1 MGLTPHPPFPPT
13 VSVSD
18 VTCSLL
24 NRIGT
29 HLCQPLHCYQ
39 GTHVARKARA
49 KSTSICGF
57 SMPGTCSMAVSTSVC
72 WSKYPIGPNVARLK
86 PNLQTFKLTSLEVNN
101 MTTDYR
107 HFNSPDMTQL
117 YKSLHHSLRAA
128 PGTTNHLATIGS
140 WGPWICTEGISSCSE
155 VIVSIDAAPGF
166 NQLLEV
172 KRIITCYQ

>member
-57 SMPGTCSMAVSTSVC
+57 SMPGMCGMDILPSVC
-72 WSKYPIGPNVARLK
+72 LIKLSNRSKRSNF
-86 PNLQTFKLTSLEVNN
+86 QTSLEVNN

-155 VIVSIDAAPGF
+155 VIVSIDAAPCF
-166 NQLLEV
+166 NQLLAV
-172 KRIITCYQ
+172 MRIITCYQ